1 MKYVDYYKVLGVER
15 DATAADI
22 KKAYRQLAHKY
33 HPDVSKDAGAEEKFK
48 QVAEAYAT
56 LKDPEKRAAY
66 DNLGA
71 HASGEDFVPPHQ
83 WQEQFHESAADFDD
97 VDLADLLAAFAAAQR
112 GAGPQHHAQRPMHG
126 QDFET
131 VLPIT
136 LEQIYTGAETEI
148 NIAVPEYDQQGLLHR
163 VPRTYRVQIPKGSSE
178 GQRLRLPGKGGTGLN
193 GGKPGDLYLIMQVQP
208 HPVYKVD
215 GHDLYMDVALA
226 PWEAVL
232 GASIQLPTL
241 GGAVE
246 MSIPAGTTAGRKLRL
261 AKRGLPYGA
270 DSHGDLY
277 AVIRIAV
284 PKTPTA
290 RERELYSQLAAE
302 SSFDPRAQIHAGA
315 NKP

>member
-1 MKYVDYYKVLGVER
+1 MKYIDYYKVLGIER
-15 DATAADI
+15 NAGAADI
-22 KKAYRQLAHKY
+22 KKAYRHLAHKY
-33 HPDVSKDAGAEEKFK
+33 HPDISKEAGAEEKFK

-56 LKDPEKRAAY
+56 LKDTEKRAAY
-66 DNLGA
+66 DNLGS

-83 WQEQFHESAADFDD
+83 WQEQFNESAADFDN

-112 GAGPQHHAQRPMHG
+112 GAGPQHHAQRPMNG

-148 NIAVPEYDQQGLLHR
+148 SIAVPEYDKQGLLHR
-163 VPRTYRVQIPKGSSE
+163 VPRTFRVQVPKGSSD

-193 GGKPGDLYLIMQVQP
+193 GGKPGDLYLVMQVQP

-215 GHDLYMDVALA
+215 GHDLYMDVPLA

-246 MSIPAGTTAGRKLRL
+246 MSIPPGTTAGRKLRL
-261 AKRGLPYGA
+261 AKRGLPSGA

-277 AVIRIAV
+277 AVMHINV

-290 RERELYSQLAAE
+290 RERELYGQLAAE
-302 SSFDPRAQIHAGA
+302 SSFDPRVQFNAGA
-315 NKP
+315 NKS